1 MLEVS
6 AGFIPCLEKRIA
18 QTAHAA
24 RAGWSTWT
32 AWLVPA
38 AALALMAG
46 AVQLVSSLT
55 FEPAVK
61 SEHAQPGRDIPPGM
75 QVLVAADTRTF
86 HVAGCSFIHN
96 KDKLRTMTAKEAI
109 QAGYVPCVRCLRKYL
124 NLAVANYSP
133 EDGESA
139 EEQ

>member
-1 MLEVS
+1 
-6 AGFIPCLEKRIA
+6 
-18 QTAHAA
+18 
-24 RAGWSTWT
+24 
-32 AWLVPA
+32 
-38 AALALMAG
+38 MAG

-55 FEPAVK
+55 FQPPVK
-61 SEHAQPGRDIPPGM
+61 SEHAQPGHDIPPDM

-96 KDKLRTMTAKEAI
+96 RDKLRTMTAKEAI

-124 NLAVANYSP
+124 NVAASYSS

-139 EEQ
+139 DEQAAEEQDLRRAEH